1 MHLHTHA
8 HAHAHTHIYT
18 HRYTPPVGEV
28 QPVDWFLI
36 RWWGKYD
43 SELHDS
49 WEPVVCACVCVCVC
63 VCAWGGGCL
72 CLCVYECVFRCVGGC
87 VFVCVRVCVFVCV
100 CSASSM
106 AADGCFDFNCHNV
119 YKVWLVLIVLLH

>member
-63 VCAWGGGCL
+63 V
-72 CLCVYECVFRCVGGC
+72 
-87 VFVCVRVCVFVCV
+87 RVCVCACACACVCV
-100 CSASSM
+100 CVCVYVCVCAYHCQLLKKLASS
-106 AADGCFDFNCHNV
+106 
-119 YKVWLVLIVLLH
+119 LILANPLKY